1 MNAAAIKFLAIVA
14 LAAVALCATTQALTI
29 EPRSSWGAV
38 SARSPSR
45 INGAVEFVIIHHSD
59 NPNGCSTSQ
68 QCQRMIKAIQSDH
81 KGRRKFSDIGYNFI
95 VAGDGKVY
103 EGRGFGLQGSH
114 APSYNRKS
122 IGIVF
127 IGNFENSAPS
137 SQMLQNAKDLIEL
150 AKQGGYLRSDYTLLG
165 HRQTKAT
172 ACPGTALY
180 NQIKT
185 WPHWKDI

>member
-1 MNAAAIKFLAIVA
+1 MNTSSAIKLAAALVLCSLALSTDA
-14 LAAVALCATTQALTI
+14 LQI

-38 SARSPSR
+38 AARSPTRVS
-45 INGAVEFVIIHHSD
+45 GPVDFVIIHHSD
-59 NPNGCSTSQ
+59 NPNGCSTSE
-68 QCQRMIKAIQSDH
+68 QCKRMIKNIQSDH
-81 KGRRKFSDIGYNFI
+81 KGRRNFSDIGYNFI

-114 APSYNRKS
+114 APNYNSKS

-127 IGNFENSAPS
+127 IGNFQSSAPS
-137 SQMLQNAKDLIEL
+137 AQMLQNAKDLIEM
-150 AKQGGYLRSDYTLLG
+150 AKQRGALKENYTLLG

-172 ACPGTALY
+172 SCPGDALF

-185 WPHWKDI
+185 WPHWRQL

>member
-1 MNAAAIKFLAIVA
+1 MAIKLLCCILA
-14 LAAVALCATTQALTI
+14 LASFTNALQI

-38 SARSPSR
+38 AARSPSR
-45 INGAVEFVIIHHSD
+45 VRGPVEYVIIHHSD

-81 KGRRKFSDIGYNFI
+81 KGRRSFSDIGYNFI
-95 VAGDGKVY
+95 IAGDGKVY

-114 APSYNRKS
+114 APNYNRNS

-127 IGNFENSAPS
+127 IGNFESSAPS
-137 SQMLQNAKDLIEL
+137 AQMLQNAKDLIEL
-150 AKQGGYLRSDYTLLG
+150 AKQQGHLKQDYTLLG

-180 NQIKT
+180 NEIKS
-185 WPHWKDI
+185 WPRWREL